1 MKIEGK
7 VIVVSGGASG
17 LGKSTCELF
26 AQRGALGI
34 GIVDRDEMRGN
45 ALAASI
51 GANALFVRTDI
62 SSAPAVDSA
71 IAAITARFGTVHFLV
86 NCAAIGG
93 PARLIGRNGPIA
105 LDKFDQVMQVNLYG
119 ALHLLRAT
127 VPQMMKNEPNAE
139 GERGV
144 AINVSSGAAYEGQ
157 VGQIAYAASKAALI
171 GMTMPLAREL
181 GSHGIRVVTVA
192 PGGFDTPMYEQAPPS
207 LKESIVASAI
217 FPKRFGYA
225 SEFAQFA
232 AEIVTNP
239 MHNARTYRFDAGLM
253 LTSS

>member
-1 MKIEGK
+1 MEIAGN

-17 LGKSTCELF
+17 LGKATCELF

-34 GIVDRDEMRGN
+34 GIVDRDEVSGK
-45 ALAASI
+45 ALAASL
-51 GANALFVRTDI
+51 GANAMFVQTDI

-71 IAAITARFGTVHFLV
+71 VAAITARFGAVHFLV
-86 NCAAIGG
+86 HCAAIGG

-105 LDKFDQVMQVNLYG
+105 LEKFDQVMQVNLYG

-127 VPQMMKNEPNAE
+127 VPQMMRNAPNVE

-144 AINVSSGAAYEGQ
+144 IINVSSGAAYEGQ
-157 VGQIAYAASKAALI
+157 IGQIAYAASKAALI

-192 PGGFDTPMYEQAPPS
+192 PGGFDTPMYEQAPPD
-207 LKESIVASAI
+207 LKESIVRAAI
-217 FPKRFGYA
+217 FPKRFGYP
-225 SEFAQFA
+225 SEFAQFV

-239 MHNARTYRFDAGLM
+239 MHNARAYRLDAGLM
-253 LTSS
+253 LSSS

>member
-1 MKIEGK
+1 MEIAGK

-17 LGKSTCELF
+17 LGKATCELF

-34 GIVDRDEMRGN
+34 GIVDRDEISGKT
-45 ALAASI
+45 LVASL
-51 GANALFVRTDI
+51 GANAMFVQTDI

-71 IAAITARFGTVHFLV
+71 VAAITARFGTVHFLV
-86 NCAAIGG
+86 HCAAIGG

-105 LDKFDQVMQVNLYG
+105 LEKFDQVMQVNLYG

-127 VPQMMKNEPNAE
+127 VPQMMRNAPNVE

-144 AINVSSGAAYEGQ
+144 VINVSSGAAYEGQ
-157 VGQIAYAASKAALI
+157 IGQIAYAASKAALI

-181 GSHGIRVVTVA
+181 GAHGIRVVTVA
-192 PGGFDTPMYEQAPPS
+192 PGGFDTPMYEQAPPE
-207 LKESIVASAI
+207 LKESIVRDAI
-217 FPKRFGYA
+217 FPKRFGYP

-239 MHNARTYRFDAGLM
+239 MHNARAYRLDAGLM
-253 LTSS
+253 LSSS